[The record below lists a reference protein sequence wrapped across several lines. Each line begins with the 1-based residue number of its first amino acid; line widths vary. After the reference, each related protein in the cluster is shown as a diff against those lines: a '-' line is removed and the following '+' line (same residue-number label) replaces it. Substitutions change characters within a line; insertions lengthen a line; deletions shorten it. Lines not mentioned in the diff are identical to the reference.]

1 MNKSIKITGSLLAKN
16 TALNFFA
23 QIVPLIV
30 ALVTIPYVIH
40 GLGTERF
47 GILSLIWVVIGYF
60 SILNMGL
67 GQATTKFVAEALGK
81 EETERIPAIVWTSL
95 TSQLLLGVLG
105 CIILVLATP
114 TLVERVLNI
123 PPDFIEE
130 AKNTFY
136 ILSLSIPIV
145 ICSASL
151 NGVLEAA
158 QRFDL
163 VNAVTVPS
171 SCLNFLLPAIGIFL
185 DLKLPGIVILLLILR
200 AATLGVYLILCF
212 RVYPKIRQVLL
223 IDTKMLRPLF
233 SFGGW
238 VTISSILIP
247 ILVYIDR
254 FFIGAL
260 YTIAAVG
267 YYSVSYDMVSRLTI
281 FSRSFSAT
289 LFPAFSTIESDK
301 DKLKQLYARSFKYI
315 LLIMGPIVLVLII
328 FAGDILH
335 VWLGGDWASET
346 TLVFQILA
354 IGMLIDG
361 LSRMPANLFDGI
373 GRADLRAKIYLLSVF
388 IYVGLAWFLISKM
401 GIMGAALAWTLR
413 ACLELSLF
421 FSVAWKVIR
430 LKRAIFMENGILRG
444 VMAYGGLVAITLFVI
459 VILGKTLLI
468 QSIVTTICLSLFALV
483 TWRYVLDVEDKQPLF
498 LAIKRTRGW
507 GYRLNEFAK

>member
-1 MNKSIKITGSLLAKN
+1 MNKSIKITSSLLAKN
-16 TALNFFA
+16 TTLNFFA

-30 ALVTIPYVIH
+30 AVVTMPYVIH
-40 GLGTERF
+40 GLGSERF
-47 GILSLIWVVIGYF
+47 GILSLTWAVLGYF

-81 EETERIPAIVWTSL
+81 GKTESIPTIVWTSL
-95 TSQLLLGVLG
+95 AAQLFLGILG
-105 CIILVLATP
+105 SIILAGITP

-136 ILSLSIPIV
+136 ILSLSIPVV

-171 SCLNFLLPAIGIFL
+171 SCLNFLLPAIGLLCGFG
-185 DLKLPGIVILLLILR
+185 LPGIVILLLILR
-200 AATLGVYLILCF
+200 AATVGVYLILCF

-238 VTISSILIP
+238 VTISSVLIP

-301 DKLKQLYARSFKYI
+301 DKLKQLYVRSLKYI
-315 LLIMGPIVLVLII
+315 LLIMGPVVLVVII
-328 FAGDILH
+328 FAGDILRL
-335 VWLGGDWASET
+335 WLGVDWASKT

-354 IGMLIDG
+354 VGMLFNGI
-361 LSRMPANLFDGI
+361 SRMPANLFVGI
-373 GRADLRAKIYLLSVF
+373 GRADLSAKIYILSAFV
-388 IYVGLAWFLISKM
+388 YVGPTWFLISKM
-401 GIMGAALAWTLR
+401 GIVGAALAWTLR
-413 ACLELSLF
+413 ACLEFSLF
-421 FSVAWKVIR
+421 SGVAWRIVR
-430 LKRAIFMENGILRG
+430 LNRTVFIENGILRG
-444 VMAYGGLVAITLFVI
+444 IMAYGGLVIIASFLI
-459 VILGKTLLI
+459 VISGKTLLVQGVI
-468 QSIVTTICLSLFALV
+468 TAICLTLFALI
-483 TWRYVLDVEDKQPLF
+483 TWRYVLDMEDKQPLF
-498 LAIKRTRGW
+498 LAIKRIRG
-507 GYRLNEFAK
+507 GALQVK